1 MRWGELHMR
10 YRPRVKTATA
20 LLATAVLGVTLAGC
34 SSGDGG
40 GSGGGETFT
49 YWSMWQESEPQGKVV
64 AAAIADFE
72 QETGVDVQV
81 EWQGRDNVT
90 KLVAALRSGDV
101 PDLIDQQ
108 YFTIKNA
115 IVRGDR
121 FTDLTDVYDM
131 PIPGEEKTVRDVV
144 PAKYDAFTT
153 TDDGAHF
160 LVPYEIIAYTI
171 WYDSARLPEIAA
183 EPPQTW
189 EEFTQVLAAS
199 KAAGRNP
206 LALDADIAGYAEYWT
221 STALVRALGPGGL
234 RALVAQPDAA
244 GWDRPEVRDA
254 IGKVAQLAANDWF
267 IPGYDSSKFPAVQ
280 TRWAQGEADF
290 LYMGSWAPTE
300 TGSVAGPDVE
310 YRSFNFPTF
319 GTDDSLP
326 ASAIGFAIPK
336 AAENA
341 DVAKRFMA
349 YFLNA
354 DRLSKISTE
363 ANNLTP
369 RTDLPVPP
377 QLADANELV
386 STKELNPITDGVLGE
401 FSDFDKET
409 FQPLSAQLLTGDI
422 TAEAFIEQVKARQ
435 IDHWKAHG

>member
-1 MRWGELHMR
+1 MR
-10 YRPRVKTATA
+10 YRSRLTTATA
-20 LLATAVLGVTLAGC
+20 LLATAALSATLAAC

-40 GSGGGETFT
+40 SGGAGFT

-64 AAAIADFE
+64 AAAIAEYE

-90 KLVAALRSGDV
+90 KLVAALRGGDL
-101 PDLIDQQ
+101 PDLVDQQ
-108 YFTIKNA
+108 YFTIENA
-115 IVRGDR
+115 IVGNDR
-121 FTDLTDVYDM
+121 FTDLSDVYDM
-131 PIPGEEKTVRDVV
+131 PVAGEEKTVRDVV

-153 TDDGAHF
+153 TGDGARF
-160 LVPYEIIAYTI
+160 LVPYEVIAYTI
-171 WYDSARLPEIAA
+171 WYDAARLPEVAA
-183 EPPQTW
+183 QPPVTW
-189 EEFTQVLAAS
+189 EEFTRVLAES

-221 STALVRALGPGGL
+221 STALVRALGPGGFHE
-234 RALVAQPDAA
+234 LVAQPDAS
-244 GWDRPEVRDA
+244 GWDRPEVREA
-254 IGKVAQLAANDWF
+254 IAGIAGLASQGYF

-290 LYMGSWAPTE
+290 LFMGSWAPTE
-300 TGSVAGPDVE
+300 TGDVAGPDVQF
-310 YRSFNFPTF
+310 RSFNFPTS

-326 ASAIGFAIPK
+326 ASAIGFAVPE

-341 DVAKRFMA
+341 DAAKRFMA
-349 YFLNA
+349 YFLNTE
-354 DRLSKISTE
+354 RLSRISTE

-369 RTDLPVPP
+369 RSDLPVPP

-386 STKELNPITDGVLGE
+386 SSKELHPITDGVLGG

-409 FQPLSAQLLTGDI
+409 FQPLSAQLLTGGI
-422 TAEAFIEQVKARQ
+422 TADQFLEQVKARQ
-435 IDHWKAHG
+435 VDHWEAGG